1 MSHGLVIH
9 SFTAILLCEVGD
21 VAMAK
26 RLENVKRNYLISL
39 TLLTYLMVQNHS
51 GFICQGFMV
60 MRTDLH
66 IK

>member
-9 SFTAILLCEVGD
+9 LFTAILFLKVED

-26 RLENVKRNYLISL
+26 SPEDMKSNYLISL

-60 MRTDLH
+60 VRTDLH